1 MAEKAKWQSFYSV
14 NPTYSGMGGIGL
26 NNSRKVEGVWDQYS
40 NVYYGEARTKDQFL
54 SPLKTDLAAL
64 NEYITSKGSGYTF
77 SPIMGGQDKLSNIQ
91 SILGIN
97 PNPIGYTQPN
107 SKDLMT
113 LAQEKYLELNNQYE
127 KINAADYK
135 YQDQMQAS
143 VNQYGKGWGD
153 YFEASYRNPRM
164 AEEQRQSALTK
175 TDQYKA
181 QVEEANNKA
190 QLTSAN
196 QLEIQAPR
204 QVGTGVGTGRDTSIN
219 QLLSNGGTGLGL

>member
-1 MAEKAKWQSFYSV
+1 MVAIPNSHSV
-14 NPTYSGMGGIGL
+14 S
-26 NNSRKVEGVWDQYS
+26 GVWDQYS
-40 NVYYGEARTKDQFL
+40 NVYYGEARNKDEFL
-54 SPLKTDLAAL
+54 SPLKKDLATL
-64 NEYITSKGSGYTF
+64 NEYISNKDSRYNF
-77 SPIMGGQDKLSNIQ
+77 SPIMNRQNKLDEVK
-91 SILGIN
+91 SILGIDQN
-97 PNPIGYTQPN
+97 PMMGYSLANTN
-107 SKDLMT
+107 KKDLMT
-113 LAQEKYLELNNQYE
+113 MAQEKYLELNKQYE
-127 KINAADYK
+127 QMNAADYK
-135 YQDQMQAS
+135 FQHMMQAS
-143 VNQYGKGWGD
+143 VDQYGKGWGD